1 MGWHLSPRT
10 GRRDSPAQRY
20 RLSSGARERLPSP
33 DGARSQREC
42 VPPSSVADVPTA
54 ARGPGSA
61 RDLEPGQTRTPE
73 GGETQA
79 GDASS
84 GAPLALRDMPISRCD
99 ALRRWCG
106 GVVVRRLTGLLSPSA
121 RSFLGV
127 GVKRKRAGE
136 AKAVSRAEFRDDRL
150 LQLSIYVTREVL
162 VALEGLAARE
172 NRSRSQIALFLLEAG
187 LGVAE
192 PPL

>member
-1 MGWHLSPRT
+1 VRV
-10 GRRDSPAQRY
+10 
-20 RLSSGARERLPSP
+20 SGSHRPTARAGCARASRPSF
-33 DGARSQREC
+33 G
-42 VPPSSVADVPTA
+42 ADVPAA

-84 GAPLALRDMPISRCD
+84 GAPLALRDMPISRCA

-106 GVVVRRLTGLLSPSA
+106 DVVLYRLTGLLSPSA

-162 VALEGLAARE
+162 VALEGLASRE
-172 NRSRSQIALFLLEAG
+172 NRSRSQIAFFLLEAG